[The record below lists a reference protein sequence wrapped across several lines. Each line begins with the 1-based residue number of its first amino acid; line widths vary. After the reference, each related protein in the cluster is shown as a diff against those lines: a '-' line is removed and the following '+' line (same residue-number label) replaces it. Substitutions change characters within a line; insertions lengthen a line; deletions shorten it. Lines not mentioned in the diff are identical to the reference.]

1 MTKGTL
7 LEILEEYDN
16 DIEICYQDKN
26 NIYRYLPIHGFEV
39 IRLSKGR
46 KKLVLLTTKL
56 LQNEYNG

>member
-26 NIYRYLPIHGFEV
+26 NIHRYLPIHGFEV
-39 IRLSKGR
+39 IRLPKGR